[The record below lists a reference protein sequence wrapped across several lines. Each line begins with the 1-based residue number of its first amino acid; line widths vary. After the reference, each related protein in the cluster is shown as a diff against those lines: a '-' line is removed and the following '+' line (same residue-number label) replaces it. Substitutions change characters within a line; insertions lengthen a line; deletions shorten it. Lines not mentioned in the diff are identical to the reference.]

1 MVRRT
6 TIGMDATRGQRMIRR
21 PGSWP
26 IPAAVVLGALSLA
39 AAASASAYRAP
50 RTPWGAPKLQG
61 QWTNFSLTHLER
73 PAGVPAVVGRA
84 DDLAAI
90 EKAVWDNIIPDDNL
104 GGRESEW
111 WPHGRLAVI
120 DGQVRTAWITSTP
133 DGRIPYTAAGLER
146 RKSIRAKAFADFDG
160 PESRNTSERC
170 LTPTFSALSPPMQNS
185 PFAAGYRIVQTK
197 DSVVIQSEINSDLRI
212 IRLGG
217 RHDVPGGHVWKGDS
231 VGHWEGATLV
241 VDTVGFRPEESFR
254 APVFLIGPDAHVV
267 ERFTRTG
274 KSEIRY
280 AFTVEDPANYR
291 EPWRGEMIFKPLADP
306 IYEYACHE
314 GNNSL
319 PGMLQGARYQEAH
332 PPPGP

>member
-1 MVRRT
+1 MAGSVYRRAA
-6 TIGMDATRGQRMIRR
+6 GG
-21 PGSWP
+21 W
-26 IPAAVVLGALSLA
+26 AAVLASVALATTA
-39 AAASASAYRAP
+39 AAAPTQAYHAP
-50 RTPWGAPKLQG
+50 RTSWGAPNLQG

-73 PAGVPAVVGRA
+73 PAGVPAVVGKT

-120 DGQVRTAWITSTP
+120 DRQMRTAWITSTK
-133 DGRIPYTAAGLER
+133 DGRVPYTDAGLER
-146 RKSIRAKAFADFDG
+146 RRVIRAKAFADFDG

-197 DSVVIQSEINSDLRI
+197 DAVVIQSEINTDLRI
-212 IRLGG
+212 VRLGG
-217 RHDVPGGHVWKGDS
+217 RHDAPGGHVWTGDS

-267 ERFTRTG
+267 ERFTRTAKG
-274 KSEIRY
+274 EIRY

-291 EPWRGEMIFKPLADP
+291 EAWRGEMLFTPLAEP

-319 PGMLQGARYQEAH
+319 PGMLQGARYVEAH
-332 PPPGP
+332 PPAAGR

>member
-1 MVRRT
+1 MTGSAIGRRL
-6 TIGMDATRGQRMIRR
+6 G
-21 PGSWP
+21 
-26 IPAAVVLGALSLA
+26 PALLAITLA
-39 AAASASAYRAP
+39 AAHAYGAPYKSP
-50 RTPWGAPKLQG
+50 RTSWGAPDLQG

-73 PAGVPAVVGRA
+73 PEGVPAVVGQD

-90 EKAVWDNIIPDDNL
+90 EKTVSDNIIPDDGL

-111 WPHGRLAVI
+111 WPPARLAVI
-120 DGQVRTAWITSTP
+120 DGQKRTAWITSTP

-146 RKSIRAKAFADFDG
+146 RKAARAKAFVDFDG
-160 PESRNTSERC
+160 PESRNAGERC
-170 LTPTFSALSPPMQNS
+170 LTPTFSALSPPMLNA
-185 PFAAGYRIVQTK
+185 PYAPAYRIVQTK
-197 DSVVIQSEINSDLRI
+197 DAVVVQSEINGELRI

-217 RHDVPGGHVWKGDS
+217 RHDAPGGRAWMGDS
-231 VGHWEGATLV
+231 IGHWEGATLV

-274 KSEIRY
+274 KDQIRY
-280 AFTVEDPANYR
+280 AYTVEDPANYTTA
-291 EPWRGEMIFKPLADP
+291 WSGEMVFSPLAEP

-319 PGMLQGARYQEAH
+319 PGMLQGARYVEAH
-332 PPPGP
+332 PQPADR